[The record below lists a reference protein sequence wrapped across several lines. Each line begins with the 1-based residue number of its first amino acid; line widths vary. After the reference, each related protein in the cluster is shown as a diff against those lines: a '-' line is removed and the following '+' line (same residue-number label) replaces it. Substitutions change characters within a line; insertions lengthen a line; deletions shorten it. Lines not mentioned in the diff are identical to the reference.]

1 MTSTPAQAAT
11 ADLSSL
17 IGGSATVVHRVGD
30 GDAATN
36 WGNDLPVL
44 ATPVLLWLSEIAAM
58 RVLDP
63 AVTDQDMTVGLAH
76 DSAHL
81 APTPV
86 GEEVTVSATLTGVEG
101 RKLVFDVEARDS
113 VATVLSGRHTRAVI
127 NRARFTERLAPRL
140 PAADREA

>member
-1 MTSTPAQAAT
+1 MTSTPART
-11 ADLSSL
+11 DTTDLASL
-17 IGGSATVVHRVGD
+17 IGRSADVVHRVTD
-30 GDAATN
+30 KDAATN

-44 ATPVLLWLSEIAAM
+44 ATPVLLWLSEIASM
-58 RVLDP
+58 KVIDP

-101 RKLVFDVEARDS
+101 RKLVFDVVARDAA
-113 VATVLSGRHTRAVI
+113 ATVLSGRHTRAVI
-127 NRARFTERLAPRL
+127 NRARFTEKLAPRL
-140 PAADREA
+140 RTTDRSA